1 MAHLRK
7 FFDDYATALS
17 ASDIDGI
24 AQAYAEQ
31 FMATGPGFRM
41 SMNNDAQ
48 FRAGLGQAAH
58 FYKQIGVD
66 VIEIKNYLEAELG
79 SNIWLT
85 KIEWELLDEDLNGI
99 LTFDNTYLVEA
110 RDDEPKILLF
120 IAHNEQQRMQEKGLM
135 PQASGGSQ

>member
-1 MAHLRK
+1 MAKLRQ

-17 ASDIDGI
+17 AADVEGI
-24 AQAYAEQ
+24 AGAYADQ

-41 SMNNDAQ
+41 ANKNDEQFRRGLAQAAQ
-48 FRAGLGQAAH
+48 FYR
-58 FYKQIGVD
+58 QIGVD

-79 SNIWLT
+79 SGFWLA
-85 KIEWELLDEDLNGI
+85 KIEWELLDEDLNDM

-110 RDDEPKILLF
+110 GDGKPQIVLF

-135 PQASGGSQ
+135 PSDRGD